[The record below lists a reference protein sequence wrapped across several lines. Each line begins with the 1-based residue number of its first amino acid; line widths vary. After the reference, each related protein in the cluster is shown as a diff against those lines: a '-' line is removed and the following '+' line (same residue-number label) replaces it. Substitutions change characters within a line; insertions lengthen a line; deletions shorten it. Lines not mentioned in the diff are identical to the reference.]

1 MNASD
6 DGSNNPSQS
15 NTSES
20 EQKKKGKG
28 RQKITMAKIE
38 NETNLQVTFSKR
50 RAGVFKKASEL
61 STLCGAES
69 AVVVFSPGNKPHSF
83 GHPNVETVAN
93 RFLHA
98 SGGAPSRSNAADQLI
113 MAHSEAAM
121 QQRNQE
127 LVGTEAELERE
138 RQRKKELDSLPAP
151 PKLDEL
157 DYEQL
162 DRLRKSVMGFKRE
175 FEAKVKKGA
184 AAASSSVP
192 AAYGYG
198 GGSGSGSA
206 ATYGYTV
213 HYPPAGDAMLPYNN
227 YGNPASVVQYD
238 AATGTADAD
247 ADADAA
253 PDTNKFRG
261 FGRHPGF

>member
-6 DGSNNPSQS
+6 DGNNNPIQH
-15 NTSES
+15 NPSEN
-20 EQKKKGKG
+20 EQRKKGKG

-50 RAGVFKKASEL
+50 RGGVFKKASEL

-98 SGGAPSRSNAADQLI
+98 GGGGAPGRANAADQLI

-121 QQRNQE
+121 HQRNQE

-138 RQRKKELDSLPAP
+138 KQRKKELDGLAAP
-151 PKLDEL
+151 PKLEEL

-162 DRLRKSVMGFKRE
+162 DRLRKSVLGFKRE
-175 FEAKVKKGA
+175 FEAKVKNIGVDSSSA
-184 AAASSSVP
+184 VPVYGCGGGNAAS
-192 AAYGYG
+192 
-198 GGSGSGSA
+198 
-206 ATYGYTV
+206 YGYTV
-213 HYPPAGDAMLPYNN
+213 QYPPVHGEGMVAYN
-227 YGNPASVVQYD
+227 YGDPSAVVQYD
-238 AATGTADAD
+238 AATGSSDAEVD
-247 ADADAA
+247 GA
-253 PDTNKFRG
+253 PDRNQYRG
-261 FGRHPGF
+261 FGGNYRRPQF